1 MREQINDREL
11 DQVVGGIVRVSG
23 NKMKVN
29 FTTLKQVFKLKNCE
43 ASDASLQAQILYNQH
58 KDEGD
63 LAYEQIVLNDFRSRG
78 WID

>member
-1 MREQINDREL
+1 MREQIHEQDL

-29 FTTLKQVFKLKNCE
+29 FTTLRQVYPLKNCE
-43 ASDASLQAQILYNQH
+43 ASDASLLAQILYNQH

-63 LAYEQIVLNDFRSRG
+63 LAYEQIVLQEFQNRG
-78 WID
+78 WI